1 MTAREPIRV
10 LIADDHPLYRDGL
23 ELLLDAADRF
33 TVVASATDGAE
44 AVAMAATHQPDVVVM
59 DLQLPGIDG
68 IEATRQ
74 IVAASPHVAVLVLT
88 MFEDDNSVFAAIRA
102 GARGYLV
109 KGADHEAIR
118 RAVDAVASG
127 ETILS
132 PSVAAHLLEH
142 FATVAAAAPTPFP
155 ELTEREREV
164 LELVARG
171 LSNHDIGRQLSINYR
186 TARNHV
192 SNILTKLQ
200 LADRAQ
206 AIVAARDAGLGRP
219 RL

>member
-1 MTAREPIRV
+1 MKDREPIRV

-23 ELLLDAADRF
+23 ELLLGAADRF
-33 TVVASATDGAE
+33 TVVGSAKEGTE
-44 AVAMAATHQPDVVVM
+44 AVAMAAAHQPDVVVM
-59 DLQLPGIDG
+59 DLQLPCLDG

-74 IVAASPHVAVLVLT
+74 IVTASPHVAVLVLS
-88 MFEDDNSVFAAIRA
+88 MFEDDASVFAAIRA

-132 PSVAAHLLEH
+132 PSVAARLLEH
-142 FATVAAAAPTPFP
+142 FANVPAEDPAPFP
-155 ELTEREREV
+155 QLTQREREV

-171 LSNHDIGRQLSINYR
+171 LSNQEIGRQLSINYR

-200 LADRAQ
+200 VADRAQ
-206 AIVAARDAGLGRP
+206 AIVAARDAGIGRP
-219 RL
+219 PR

>member
-1 MTAREPIRV
+1 MTDREPIRV
-10 LIADDHPLYRDGL
+10 LIAEDHPLYRDGL
-23 ELLLDAADRF
+23 ELLLDTVPRF
-33 TVVASATDGAE
+33 IVVGTAKDGRE
-44 AVAMAATHQPDVVVM
+44 AVDMAATHQPDLVVM
-59 DLQLPGIDG
+59 DLQLPGLDG

-74 IVAASPHVAVLVLT
+74 IVTASPHIAVLVLT
-88 MFEDDNSVFAAIRA
+88 MFEDDDSVFAAIRA

-132 PSVAAHLLEH
+132 PAVATHLLHH
-142 FATVAAAAPTPFP
+142 FANTPAATPAPFP
-155 ELTEREREV
+155 QLTHREHEV

-171 LSNHDIGRQLSINYR
+171 LTNQEIGRHLSINYR

-200 LADRAQ
+200 VADRAQ
-206 AIVAARDAGLGRP
+206 AIVAARDAGIGRP
-219 RL
+219 PS